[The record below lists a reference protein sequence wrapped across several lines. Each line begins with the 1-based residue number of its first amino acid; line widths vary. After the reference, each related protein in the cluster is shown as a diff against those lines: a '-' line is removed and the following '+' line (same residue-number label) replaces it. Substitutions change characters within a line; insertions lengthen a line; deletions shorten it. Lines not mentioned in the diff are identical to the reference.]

1 MILPKQKPM
10 THTKFV
16 VQVNQTFAYVSI
28 YERFSVG
35 KTVHHDI
42 GFLASLEKTFLHKA
56 NL

>member
-1 MILPKQKPM
+1 MILPKQKLM

-28 YERFSVG
+28 YERLSVG